1 MTHYPL
7 IRMTVRHGRQVAWI
21 SGCLAGILSVVVYFQ
36 FNSIWLLVLGLLFS
50 IGVGVFLRL
59 LTEIVEVVA
68 DALLPR

>member
-21 SGCLAGILSVVVYFQ
+21 LGSLASILSVITYVQ
-36 FNSIWLLVLGLLFS
+36 FNSIYLLVIGLLFS
-50 IGVGVFLRL
+50 IGIGVFLRL
-59 LTEIVEVVA
+59 LAEIVEVVA